1 MKDETLLLL
10 FACFVPLFTALTGA
24 IIEAISLQDSVT
36 ICEKQVKRMLMFSL
50 NNSRKEPVLPRRN
63 TSTGRKKT
71 EGKNNRS
78 RSPGGEIR
86 GTAKSDG
93 HRE

>member
-36 ICEKQVKRMLMFSL
+36 IREKQVKRMLMSYFLIFILIGYGVSAGVAL
-50 NNSRKEPVLPRRN
+50 PQVAVRTWALTVFALYMAPVQ
-63 TSTGRKKT
+63 K
-71 EGKNNRS
+71 
-78 RSPGGEIR
+78 
-86 GTAKSDG
+86 
-93 HRE
+93 